1 MIRKGIFRK
10 YGLNFLGFRADASEI
25 SNCCLAVVLLRFCLS
40 VFGISDAACRRANS
54 FAKISDVV

>member
-10 YGLNFLGFRADASEI
+10 YELSFLGFRTDSSEL
-25 SNCCLAVVLLRFCLS
+25 SDCCLAVVLLRFCLS
-40 VFGISDAACRRANS
+40 VFGISDATCRRANS